1 MIKTTRF
8 NNLNINIAD
17 CSVEE
22 CDSSCGETGV
32 LRNSAGFFSSKD
44 YPSILPPFSTCSW
57 TIRVPDGHYIRL
69 EFKDFNIQKDV
80 GSGEC
85 TDYILFQERGQDTAE
100 RERQICGTPPPF
112 FLSATSELLV
122 VYKTGLDVESLGFSA
137 AYETSGSIYRNSQ

>member
-1 MIKTTRF
+1 M
-8 NNLNINIAD
+8 NIDTAD
-17 CSVEE
+17 CSIEE

-32 LRNSAGFFSSKD
+32 LRNSEGFFSSKH

-57 TIRVPDGHYIRL
+57 TITVPDGNYIRL
-69 EFKDFNIQKDV
+69 EFKEFHIQKDEL
-80 GSGEC
+80 SGEC
-85 TDYILFQERGQDTAE
+85 IDYILLQERGQDTAE

-137 AYETSGSIYRNSQ
+137 AYETSGSLSK